1 MSQILVFL
9 PAAAPSLFAGLVA
22 DGVELGM
29 LLAFCL
35 QTIAV
40 WQWSANNLSSG
51 ASWDRTIVRAVYAAI
66 SAFVLLAGGLITNT
80 TLVWLAAIFLVYYLG
95 RPQPK
100 IPLIDCCAAVERCQP
115 KLPLFP
121 ANVYAPNHT
130 NYRWADAIDMPNL
143 KDFKV
148 KENKP
153 KGGIFSNWLSSA
165 TWRLLVAAAPAA
177 LYLCRM
183 AIENWYNNSPATLD
197 ERKARWR
204 KLVDPVGYARANKE
218 MYASENA
225 PFNPQQRKQNFER
238 IYDKIREKVA
248 ASNRYEIAVPDKPA
262 FVNGKA
268 VIPLS
273 PQQRFERFMSRT
285 DEVQP
290 VAPPTLLPC
299 PYVGASPPAAK
310 EPAPPSKI
318 VIDKLASVLN
328 CDAKLL
334 TNIYQIG
341 MTFAKNNAVA
351 AAPPTL
357 DQLNEMLNNLPPCPP
372 EVTVSPCA
380 PSPAPVCPTVGCC
393 AVPAPSPPA
402 EIVGDTVHIYDSEDD
417 VPELCEE

>member
-1 MSQILVFL
+1 
-9 PAAAPSLFAGLVA
+9 
-22 DGVELGM
+22 
-29 LLAFCL
+29 
-35 QTIAV
+35 
-40 WQWSANNLSSG
+40 
-51 ASWDRTIVRAVYAAI
+51 
-66 SAFVLLAGGLITNT
+66 VLLAGGLITNT
-80 TLVWLAAIFLVYYLG
+80 TLVWLSAIFLVYYLG

-100 IPLIDCCAAVERCQP
+100 IPLIDCCAAVERYPRCQP

-121 ANVYAPNHT
+121 ANIYAPNHT

-165 TWRLLVAAAPAA
+165 TWRLMVAAAPAA

-183 AIENWYNNSPATLD
+183 AIENWLNNTPAT
-197 ERKARWR
+197 EEEKKVRWR
-204 KLVDPVGYARANKE
+204 KLVDPVGYARYMNKE
-218 MYASENA
+218 MPASENA
-225 PFNPQQRKQNFER
+225 LFNTRQQNVER
-238 IYDKIREKVA
+238 LIDKMREKVA

-273 PQQRFERFMSRT
+273 PQERFERFMSRT

-299 PYVGASPPAAK
+299 PYVGDNPPA
-310 EPAPPSKI
+310 PIPPSKI

-357 DQLNEMLNNLPPCPP
+357 DQLNEMLNNLPPCPQA
-372 EVTVSPCA
+372 VTVSPCA

-393 AVPAPSPPA
+393 AVPAPSPSA

-417 VPELCEE
+417 MPELAEE